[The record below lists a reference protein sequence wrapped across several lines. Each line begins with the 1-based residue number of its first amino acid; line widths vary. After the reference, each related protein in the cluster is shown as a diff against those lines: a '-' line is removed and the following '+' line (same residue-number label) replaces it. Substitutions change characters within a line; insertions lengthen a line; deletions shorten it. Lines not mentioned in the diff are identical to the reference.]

1 MEKNSIASECRLF
14 IIGGSAGSLDII
26 LNILPLLHAGLPFPL
41 IIVLHRKSSIDSN
54 LSELLSTKTFL
65 TVKEAEDKDSLSKG
79 NIYIAPA
86 DYHLLVENDNIL
98 SLDFSEKVN
107 YSRPSIDVTFETAA
121 EAYKSGLVCL
131 LLSGASS
138 DGTEGLKAVKKFG
151 GKVIVQNPLTAKVD
165 YMPRHA
171 IADVKVDHIID
182 ATEIASLI
190 NSL

>member
-1 MEKNSIASECRLF
+1 MEKNSIAMECKLF

-26 LNILPLLHAGLPFPL
+26 LNNLPLLHSGLSFPL
-41 IIVLHRKSSIDSN
+41 IIVLHRKSSADSN
-54 LSELLSTKTFL
+54 LSELLATKTFL
-65 TVKEAEDKDSLSKG
+65 KVKEAEDKDILSKG

-86 DYHLLVENDNIL
+86 DYHLLVEKDNTL

-151 GKVIVQNPLTAKVD
+151 GTVLVQNPLTAKVD
-165 YMPRHA
+165 YMPRNA
-171 IADVKVDHIID
+171 IADVEVDHIID
-182 ATEIASLI
+182 ASEIAILI